1 MVTTPLSKKKISTT
15 KKGTTSED
23 SDKGNLKLDYM
34 KEAMVVI
41 CGKDSDN
48 FDGHFKG
55 STGWF
60 NLDNGFFKEIFI
72 HLNRDLKTV

>member
-1 MVTTPLSKKKISTT
+1 M
-15 KKGTTSED
+15 
-23 SDKGNLKLDYM
+23 N
-34 KEAMVVI
+34 EAMVVI

-60 NLDNGFFKEIFI
+60 NLDNEFKKKSVVY
-72 HLNRDLKTV
+72 LNRTSIIFFIKRTLAVKTWNHIKSFDTV